1 MPAICQN
8 VQIWHNNAALSSWHT
23 QGDWAGWFTYD
34 LGASK
39 SREGRGG
46 QRGDKMCPD
55 SWKRT
60 IFNPRCPE
68 TNQPRVVPPLYYLNG
83 IGVTVLVPR
92 SIPGETELRMII
104 ADGKDD
110 PRPFV
115 GQLQSSGR
123 KYTCD
128 EFPPASWIEG
138 GVGLGGAG
146 LPGTTYCA
154 PWAFK
159 CGDDTDARGSE
170 QTWQGFIHGFLGGH
184 LEAQLVIE

>member
-83 IGVTVLVPR
+83 IGVTALVPR

-128 EFPPASWIEG
+128 EFHQHPGSKVALALGVPAFQ
-138 GVGLGGAG
+138 AQHTA
-146 LPGTTYCA
+146 LPGLSNAAMTPTPEDQSKPGRA
-154 PWAFK
+154 LFTVSWVGILK
-159 CGDDTDARGSE
+159 LNWS
-170 QTWQGFIHGFLGGH
+170 
-184 LEAQLVIE
+184 